1 MFTHTYLCTRG
12 THKGFQ
18 GTVVNR
24 PLPSFHGG
32 SVETDPGSGFA
43 KLKDSRAKYQPKTE
57 EKKIICSQN
66 SKLNKRLSKVP

>member
-43 KLKDSRAKYQPKTE
+43 KLNSRAKYQPKTE